1 MPFGKLV
8 FLFFILGGQAMA
20 EQLWSLQPLKRPE
33 VPRAAD
39 GWALNPVDQF
49 IARKLVNTGIT
60 PGKKAAPSA
69 LLRRV
74 SFDVTGLPPAPNDVA
89 AFCEAEDAV
98 YGQLVDRLLASP
110 HFGERWATHWLD
122 IARFAESYGFEMDQ
136 PRPDAWRYRDFVIR
150 AFNEDMPY
158 DEFVRLQLAGD
169 HLKRTNPD
177 AWVATGFLVAGV
189 ENLIQTRKEFERDR
203 YDKVDDMVST
213 VGTALLGLTIGCSR
227 CHDHKYDPLSQRDY
241 YHLAA
246 AFGSTVSRVKEFE
259 RGNTRFKSFVATEAA
274 DGKIPMVV
282 VTEPSSKN
290 LPSVPARIH
299 FLDRGDVKKKREAVS
314 VRYPNVLIRNG
325 AKPSRWSQGSSG
337 QPEVPGR
344 VALARWITDHQD
356 GAGHLLARVIV
367 NRVWHHYFGRGIVAT
382 PSDFGTRGDPPTH
395 PELLDWLAG
404 ELIQNGW
411 RLKPIHKLILTSA
424 TYRQGFQNAATDS
437 RVVGY
442 EELDP
447 DNLLL
452 WRRDPKRLDASAIR
466 DNLLAVSGWLD
477 STPYGPGSLDQNH
490 PRRSVYLTVKR
501 SRLIPF
507 LQSFDAPNALQGI
520 GQRQVTITSLQGLTM
535 LNSPFVDRAVQRLAK
550 RLAGLDSAG
559 DTRYVRDGFLIALGR
574 LPSGVEERAALEF
587 LSSGQAAARRD
598 FCQMLVCLNEFIHVE

>member
-1 MPFGKLV
+1 MPFGKVVL
-8 FLFFILGGQAMA
+8 LIFILGGQVIA
-20 EQLWSLQPLKRPE
+20 EQLWSVQPLKRPE
-33 VPRAAD
+33 VPQAGD
-39 GWALNPVDQF
+39 GWALNPVDRF
-49 IARKLVNTGIT
+49 IAQKLDGAGIT
-60 PGKKAAPSA
+60 PEKKATPSV

-74 SFDVTGLPPAPNDVA
+74 YFDVTGLPPAPNEVA
-89 AFCEAEDAV
+89 VFSKAQDSG

-122 IARFAESYGFEMDQ
+122 IARFAESHGFEMDQ

-150 AFNEDMPY
+150 AFNEDRPY

-241 YHLAA
+241 YHFAA

-259 RGNTRFKSFVATEAA
+259 RGDTRFKSFVATEVA

-282 VTEPSSKN
+282 VTEPSFKK

-299 FLDRGDVKKKREAVS
+299 FLDRGDVTKKREAVS
-314 VRYPNVLIRNG
+314 VRYPMVLIRNG
-325 AKPSRWSQGSSG
+325 AEPSRWSQGSSG

-356 GAGHLLARVIV
+356 GAGQLLARVIV

-382 PSDFGTRGDPPTH
+382 PSDFGTRGEPPTH

-411 RLKPIHKLILTSA
+411 RLKPIHRLILTSA
-424 TYRQGFQNAATDS
+424 TYRQGFQNAATDG
-437 RVVGY
+437 RVAGY

-520 GQRQVTITSLQGLTM
+520 GQRQATITSLQGLTM

-550 RLAGLDSAG
+550 RLAGLNLPG
-559 DTRYVRDGFLIALGR
+559 DTRYVREGFLMALGR
-574 LPSGVEERAALEF
+574 LPSGVEERDTLEF
-587 LSSGQAAARRD
+587 LSSGQAASRRD

>member
-1 MPFGKLV
+1 MSFGKVVL
-8 FLFFILGGQAMA
+8 LFIILGGQAMA
-20 EQLWSLQPLKRPE
+20 KQLWSLQPLKRTE
-33 VPRAAD
+33 VPRAGD

-49 IARKLVNTGIT
+49 IAQKLVNAGIN
-60 PGKKAAPSA
+60 PGKKAASSV

-74 SFDVTGLPPAPNDVA
+74 SFDVTGLPPSPNDVA
-89 AFCEAEDAV
+89 AFWDAEDAE
-98 YGQLVDRLLASP
+98 YEQFVDRLLASP
-110 HFGERWATHWLD
+110 RFGERWATHWLD
-122 IARFAESYGFEMDQ
+122 IARFAESHGFEMDQ

-150 AFNEDMPY
+150 AFNDDMPY

-169 HLKRTNPD
+169 HLKRTDPD

-189 ENLIQTRKEFERDR
+189 ENLIQSRKEFERDR

-246 AFGSTVSRVKEFE
+246 AFGSTVSVVKEF
-259 RGNTRFKSFVATEAA
+259 GCGDTRFKSFVATEVA

-282 VTEPSSKN
+282 VTEPSFKN

-299 FLDRGDVKKKREAVS
+299 FLDRGDVKKKREAVP
-314 VRYPNVLIRNG
+314 VRYPKVLIRNG
-325 AKPSRWSQGSSG
+325 AEPSRWSQGSAE

-344 VALARWITDHQD
+344 VALARWITDHHD

-382 PSDFGTRGDPPTH
+382 PSDFGTRGEPPTH

-424 TYRQGFQNAATDS
+424 TYQQGFQNAAIDS
-437 RVVGY
+437 RLAGY
-442 EELDP
+442 EELDS

-477 STPYGPGSLDQNH
+477 STLYGPGSLDQNH

-520 GQRQVTITSLQGLTM
+520 GQRQATITSLQGLTM
-535 LNSPFVDRAVQRLAK
+535 LNSPFVDRASQRLAN
-550 RLAGLDSAG
+550 RLAGLDSSG
-559 DTRYVRDGFLIALGR
+559 DTRYIHEGFLMALGR

-587 LSSGQAAARRD
+587 LSSGQLSARRD

>member
-1 MPFGKLV
+1 
-8 FLFFILGGQAMA
+8 MA

-33 VPRAAD
+33 VPQAGD

-89 AFCEAEDAV
+89 AFCEAEDAA

-110 HFGERWATHWLD
+110 HFGECWATHWLD

-241 YHLAA
+241 YHL
-246 AFGSTVSRVKEFE
+246 S
-259 RGNTRFKSFVATEAA
+259 
-274 DGKIPMVV
+274 
-282 VTEPSSKN
+282 
-290 LPSVPARIH
+290 LIH
-299 FLDRGDVKKKREAVS
+299 
-314 VRYPNVLIRNG
+314 I
-325 AKPSRWSQGSSG
+325 
-337 QPEVPGR
+337 
-344 VALARWITDHQD
+344 
-356 GAGHLLARVIV
+356 
-367 NRVWHHYFGRGIVAT
+367 
-382 PSDFGTRGDPPTH
+382 
-395 PELLDWLAG
+395 
-404 ELIQNGW
+404 
-411 RLKPIHKLILTSA
+411 
-424 TYRQGFQNAATDS
+424 
-437 RVVGY
+437 
-442 EELDP
+442 
-447 DNLLL
+447 
-452 WRRDPKRLDASAIR
+452 
-466 DNLLAVSGWLD
+466 
-477 STPYGPGSLDQNH
+477 
-490 PRRSVYLTVKR
+490 
-501 SRLIPF
+501 
-507 LQSFDAPNALQGI
+507 
-520 GQRQVTITSLQGLTM
+520 
-535 LNSPFVDRAVQRLAK
+535 
-550 RLAGLDSAG
+550 
-559 DTRYVRDGFLIALGR
+559 
-574 LPSGVEERAALEF
+574 
-587 LSSGQAAARRD
+587 
-598 FCQMLVCLNEFIHVE
+598 